1 MKKFILILVL
11 LSASTS
17 AVASYYWHQAT
28 QLPDWYTSQKEPTN
42 NPEFTK
48 KITVIKTQPKV
59 EQTHTSDTTN
69 SSKTGNSESVKI
81 QLSEADINEVF
92 VSKIA
97 EKTGSTQLPKSV
109 KGIKTTIKDGKIE
122 SGAVVNIS
130 ELPTAQ
136 LGESEKVA
144 LTKLTDNFP
153 FLTNREVYIAVV
165 GKPSVEK
172 GQLKFDDNT
181 EIKIGSLSFTI
192 ADLSTKL
199 GIPKEKLEQ
208 RINLEMKLGRVK
220 VENVELIDNNAL
232 IKGSSN

>member
-28 QLPDWYTSQKEPTN
+28 QLPDWYTSQKESSN
-42 NPEFTK
+42 KPEVNK
-48 KITVIKTQPKV
+48 QPIVIRTQPISEKIN
-59 EQTHTSDTTN
+59 TATAPN
-69 SSKTGNSESVKI
+69 LSKIGNHENVKI
-81 QLSEADINEVF
+81 QLSEADITDVF

-97 EKTGSTQLPKSV
+97 EKTGGNQLPKSF

-136 LGESEKVA
+136 LGENEKVA
-144 LTKLTDNFP
+144 LAKLTENFP
-153 FLTNREVYIAVV
+153 FLTNREVYIAVA

-181 EIKIGSLSFTI
+181 EVKIGSLSFTI
-192 ADLSTKL
+192 AALSNKL
-199 GIPKEKLEQ
+199 GIPKEKIQ
-208 RINLEMKLGRVK
+208 DRINLEMKLGRVK